1 MTYFRQGIPERLVNK
16 VMKIPDCIAIDGPA
30 ASGKSTLGKL
40 LADRLEYVFFDTGVM
55 YRAATLAAM
64 KQKLDLSD
72 EMAVT
77 DLTRSIRIDV
87 RKASIQDGR
96 MNDVVLDDL
105 DVTWAIR
112 DRDVERY
119 VSQVSAYPGVR
130 EELTRQQRK
139 IGERGRVVMI
149 GRDIGTVVM
158 SSAGLK
164 LFLEASPE
172 VRALR
177 RVNELE
183 SRGEHA
189 DYQEILKSMIL
200 RDKIDSSRET
210 APLKPAVDAV
220 LISTDVMTLEQ
231 VYSMVI
237 DLLEIN
243 KEE

>member
-1 MTYFRQGIPERLVNK
+1 MTCFRLGIPRHLENRI
-16 VMKIPDCIAIDGPA
+16 MKIPDCIAIDGPA
-30 ASGKSTLGKL
+30 ASGKSTLGRL
-40 LADRLEYVFFDTGVM
+40 LADRLDYVFFDTGVM

-64 KQKLDLSD
+64 KKKLDLSD
-72 EMAVT
+72 EIGVT
-77 DLTRSIRIDV
+77 DLTRRIRIDV
-87 RKASIQDGR
+87 RKASITDGR
-96 MNDVVLDDL
+96 LNDVVLDDL
-105 DVTWAIR
+105 DVSWAIR
-112 DRDVERY
+112 ESEVERN

-130 EELTRQQRK
+130 EELTGQQRK

-158 SSAGLK
+158 PSAGLK

-183 SRGEHA
+183 GRGEHA

-220 LISTDVMTLEQ
+220 IISTDEMTLEQ
-231 VYSMVI
+231 VYSKVI
-237 DLLEIN
+237 DLLEII
-243 KEE
+243 KE

>member
-1 MTYFRQGIPERLVNK
+1 MTYFHQGILRHLENRI
-16 VMKIPDCIAIDGPA
+16 MKIPACIAIDGPA

-64 KQKLDLSD
+64 NQKLDLSD

-77 DLTRSIRIDV
+77 DLTRRIRIDV
-87 RKASIQDGR
+87 RKPSIQDGR
-96 MNDVVLDDL
+96 MNDVVLDDK

-112 DRDVERY
+112 DRDVERN
-119 VSQVSAYPGVR
+119 VSQVSAFPGVR
-130 EELTRQQRK
+130 EELTGQQRH

-158 SSAGLK
+158 PSAGLK
-164 LFLEASPE
+164 LFVEAAPE

-177 RVNELE
+177 RVNELKD
-183 SRGEHA
+183 RGESA

-220 LISTDVMTLEQ
+220 IISTDEMTLEQ
-231 VYSMVI
+231 VYSKVI
-237 DLLEIN
+237 DLLEKS
-243 KEE
+243 KE

>member
-1 MTYFRQGIPERLVNK
+1 
-16 VMKIPDCIAIDGPA
+16 MKIPDCIAIDGPA

-55 YRAATLAAM
+55 YRAATLAVM
-64 KQKLDLSD
+64 NQRIDLSD

-77 DLTRSIRIDV
+77 NLTRRIRIDV

-96 MNDVVLDDL
+96 LNDVVLDDV

-112 DRDVERY
+112 DRDVEQN

-130 EELTRQQRK
+130 EELTGQQRK

-158 SSAGLK
+158 PSAGLK

-183 SRGEHA
+183 DRGEHA

-210 APLKPAVDAV
+210 APLKPAIDAII
-220 LISTDVMTLEQ
+220 ISTDDMTLEQ
-231 VYSMVI
+231 VYSKVI
-237 DLLEIN
+237 DLLKKT
-243 KEE
+243 KE

>member
-1 MTYFRQGIPERLVNK
+1 
-16 VMKIPDCIAIDGPA
+16 MKIPACIAIDGPA

-64 KQKLDLSD
+64 NQKLELSD

-77 DLTRSIRIDV
+77 DLIRRIRIDV

-96 MNDVVLDDL
+96 MNDVVLDDK

-112 DRDVERY
+112 DRDVERN
-119 VSQVSAYPGVR
+119 VSQVSAFPGVR
-130 EELTRQQRK
+130 EELSGQQRH

-158 SSAGLK
+158 PSAGLK

-183 SRGEHA
+183 NRGEHA

-210 APLKPAVDAV
+210 APLKPAIDAV
-220 LISTDVMTLEQ
+220 IISTDDMTLEQ
-231 VYSMVI
+231 VYSKVI
-237 DLLEIN
+237 DLLKKT
-243 KEE
+243 KE

>member
-1 MTYFRQGIPERLVNK
+1 
-16 VMKIPDCIAIDGPA
+16 MKIPACIAIDGPA

-64 KQKLDLSD
+64 DQKLELSD

-77 DLTRSIRIDV
+77 DLTRRIRIDV
-87 RKASIQDGR
+87 KKASIQDGR
-96 MNDVVLDDL
+96 MNDVVLDDK

-112 DRDVERY
+112 DRDVERN
-119 VSQVSAYPGVR
+119 VSQVSAFPGVR
-130 EELTRQQRK
+130 EELTGQQRH

-158 SSAGLK
+158 PSAGLK
-164 LFLEASPE
+164 LFLEATPE

-177 RVNELE
+177 RVNELKD
-183 SRGEHA
+183 RGEHA

-210 APLKPAVDAV
+210 APLKPAVDAFI
-220 LISTDVMTLEQ
+220 ISTDEMTLEQ
-231 VYSMVI
+231 VYSKVI
-237 DLLEIN
+237 DLLEKT
-243 KEE
+243 KE

>member
-1 MTYFRQGIPERLVNK
+1 
-16 VMKIPDCIAIDGPA
+16 
-30 ASGKSTLGKL
+30 
-40 LADRLEYVFFDTGVM
+40 VM

-64 KQKLDLSD
+64 KKKLDLSD
-72 EMAVT
+72 EIGVT
-77 DLTRSIRIDV
+77 DLTRRIRIDV
-87 RKASIQDGR
+87 RKASITDGR
-96 MNDVVLDDL
+96 LNDVVLDDL
-105 DVTWAIR
+105 DVSWAIR
-112 DRDVERY
+112 ESEVERN

-130 EELTRQQRK
+130 EELTGQQRK

-158 SSAGLK
+158 PSAGLK

-183 SRGEHA
+183 GRGEHA

-220 LISTDVMTLEQ
+220 IISTDEMTLEQ
-231 VYSMVI
+231 VYSKVI
-237 DLLEIN
+237 DLLEII
-243 KEE
+243 KE

>member
-1 MTYFRQGIPERLVNK
+1 
-16 VMKIPDCIAIDGPA
+16 MKIPDCIAIDGPA
-30 ASGKSTLGKL
+30 ASGKSTLGRL
-40 LADRLEYVFFDTGVM
+40 LADRLDYVFFDTGVM

-64 KQKLDLSD
+64 KKKLDLSD
-72 EMAVT
+72 EMGVT
-77 DLTRSIRIDV
+77 DLTRRIRIDV
-87 RKASIQDGR
+87 RKASITDGR
-96 MNDVVLDDL
+96 LNDVVLDNL
-105 DVTWAIR
+105 DVTWVIR
-112 DRDVERY
+112 EREVERN

-130 EELTRQQRK
+130 EELTGQQRK

-158 SSAGLK
+158 PSAGLK

-183 SRGEHA
+183 GRGEHA

-220 LISTDVMTLEQ
+220 IISTDEMTLEQ
-231 VYSMVI
+231 VYSKVI
-237 DLLEIN
+237 DLLEII
-243 KEE
+243 KE

>member
-1 MTYFRQGIPERLVNK
+1 
-16 VMKIPDCIAIDGPA
+16 MKIPDCIAIDGPA
-30 ASGKSTLGKL
+30 ASGKSTLGRL
-40 LADRLEYVFFDTGVM
+40 LADRLDYVFFDTGVM

-64 KQKLDLSD
+64 KKKLDLSD
-72 EMAVT
+72 EIGVT
-77 DLTRSIRIDV
+77 DLTRRIRIDV
-87 RKASIQDGR
+87 RKASITDGR
-96 MNDVVLDDL
+96 LNDVVLDDL
-105 DVTWAIR
+105 DVSWAIR
-112 DRDVERY
+112 ESEVERN

-130 EELTRQQRK
+130 EELTGQQRK

-158 SSAGLK
+158 PSAGLK

-183 SRGEHA
+183 GRGEHA

-220 LISTDVMTLEQ
+220 IISTDEMTLEQ
-231 VYSMVI
+231 VYSKVI
-237 DLLEIN
+237 DLLEII
-243 KEE
+243 KE

>member
-1 MTYFRQGIPERLVNK
+1 
-16 VMKIPDCIAIDGPA
+16 MKIPACIAIDGPA

-64 KQKLDLSD
+64 NQKLDLSD

-77 DLTRSIRIDV
+77 DLTRRIRIDV
-87 RKASIQDGR
+87 RKPSIQDGR
-96 MNDVVLDDL
+96 MNDVVLDDK

-112 DRDVERY
+112 DRDVERN
-119 VSQVSAYPGVR
+119 VSQVSAFPGVR
-130 EELTRQQRK
+130 EELTGQQRH

-158 SSAGLK
+158 PSAGLK
-164 LFLEASPE
+164 LFVEAAPE

-177 RVNELE
+177 RVNELKD
-183 SRGEHA
+183 RGESA

-220 LISTDVMTLEQ
+220 IISTDEMTLEQ
-231 VYSMVI
+231 VYSKVI
-237 DLLEIN
+237 DLLEKS
-243 KEE
+243 KE